1 MVHNRMD
8 NRKQSAPVTGAST
21 SLSTPW
27 SADVDPAMPLPEY
40 PRPSLVRAE
49 WLCLNGPWDYSIHPS
64 PVGFRTGGAAGGAQS
79 LLPAIESGRI
89 VVPYPIES
97 SLSGVGRPLLP
108 DEVLRYSRKVEV
120 PTAWKGKRI
129 LLHVGACD
137 WEARVL
143 VNGHLAG
150 SHRGG
155 YAPFSFDITDL
166 LGEGGELAI
175 EVTDPT
181 DSGIQCRGK
190 QSLKPGGIWY
200 TAASGI
206 WGAVW
211 LEPVSSAHIAA
222 VYPLPDLPGKRLLV
236 ELEVAV
242 PQGKPDPRV
251 SGRLR
256 EGGVVVATAEAIAR
270 AAPRTAATNAS
281 PAQPAIAGAAG
292 PAVGSR
298 LRKAVLEFAVLRPRL
313 WSPDSPFLYGIELE
327 LEGSTL
333 TGSPAGGGDR
343 AESYAAMR
351 SVSIGADSAGRPRI
365 LLNGEPLFH
374 NAVLDQGY
382 WPEGIYTAPTDAALL
397 SDIKAAKAFGFNTIR
412 KHAKVESERWY
423 WHCDREGVLVWQ
435 DIPSGGAPM
444 TFLHSAILGF
454 AGIRLRDDRG
464 LGRFGRTDAAG
475 RADFEREAA
484 EIVDFLRGFPCIVA
498 WVPFNEGWGQF
509 ESRRVASHI
518 ADLDPSRIVDAVSGW
533 YDRGAGHVASRHDY
547 SRKPRLP
554 SARRGRIAAISE
566 FGGLTL
572 KIEEHSV
579 EDERQFGYRRVRDG
593 DELASRYEELVAGRL
608 AALAGKG
615 LAASVYTQITD
626 VEIERNG
633 LLTYDRRFQKADPG
647 RIRAAN
653 LALISAAKKAS
664 EAGK

>member
-8 NRKQSAPVTGAST
+8 NRKQSAPVTGEAS

-27 SADVDPAMPLPEY
+27 SADVDPARPLAEY

-64 PVGFRTGGAAGGAQS
+64 PEGSRERKAAGEAQP
-79 LLPAIESGRI
+79 LLPAIESGCI

-97 SLSGVGRPLLP
+97 CLSGVGRPLLP
-108 DEVLRYSRKVEV
+108 GEVLRYSRKVEV
-120 PTAWKGKRI
+120 PAAWKGRRV

-143 VNGHLAG
+143 VNGRLAG

-155 YAPFSFDITDL
+155 YAPFSFDVTDL
-166 LGEGGELAI
+166 LGGGGELAI

-181 DSGIQCRGK
+181 DSGLQCRGK

-206 WGAVW
+206 WGTVW
-211 LEPVSSAHIAA
+211 LEPVSVSHIAA
-222 VYPLPDLPGKRLLV
+222 VCPHPDLPGKRLLV
-236 ELEVAV
+236 EVEVAA
-242 PQGKPDPRV
+242 PQGAPDPRV

-256 EGGVVVATAEAIAR
+256 EGGVVVATAEADARPVGR
-270 AAPRTAATNAS
+270 AAASDAS
-281 PAQPAIAGAAG
+281 PAAQPEAAATGPAAG
-292 PAVGSR
+292 TR
-298 LRKAVLEFAVLRPRL
+298 LRKAVLEFAVLRPRP
-313 WSPDSPFLYGIELE
+313 WSPDSPFLYGLELE
-327 LEGSTL
+327 LEGGGLSGAL
-333 TGSPAGGGDR
+333 PGGDR

-351 SVSIGADSAGRPRI
+351 SVSVGADAAGRPRI

-397 SDIKAAKAFGFNTIR
+397 SDIRAAKAFGFNTIR

-423 WHCDREGVLVWQ
+423 WHCDREGVLVLQ

-518 ADLDPSRIVDAVSGW
+518 AALDPSRIVDAVSGW
-533 YDRGAGHVASRHDY
+533 YDRGAGQVASRHDY

-554 SARRGRIAAISE
+554 SARRGRVAAISE

-572 KIEEHSV
+572 RIAEHSV

-593 DELASRYEELVAGRL
+593 AELASRYEELVAGRL

-633 LLTYDRRFQKADPG
+633 LLTYDRRLQKADPG

-653 LALISAAKKAS
+653 VALLAAARKAA
-664 EAGK
+664 EPGK

>member
-1 MVHNRMD
+1 MD
-8 NRKQSAPVTGAST
+8 NRKQSVPVTGAPT

-27 SADVDPAMPLPEY
+27 SAEVDPALPLAEY

-49 WLCLNGPWDYSIHPS
+49 WLCLNGPWDYSIHPA
-64 PVGFRTGGAAGGAQS
+64 PAVARTGGRAGEARP
-79 LLPAIESGRI
+79 LLPAIESGSI
-89 VVPYPIES
+89 TVPYPIES
-97 SLSGVGRPLLP
+97 ALSGVGRPLLP
-108 DEVLRYSRKVEV
+108 EEVLRYSRKVEV
-120 PTAWKGKRI
+120 PGTWKGKRI

-143 VNGHLAG
+143 VNGRLAG

-166 LGEGGELAI
+166 LGEGGEIAI
-175 EVTDPT
+175 EVSDPT
-181 DSGIQCRGK
+181 DSGVQCRGK

-206 WGAVW
+206 WGTVW
-211 LEPVSSAHIAA
+211 LEPVSASHIAGLC
-222 VYPLPDLPGKRLLV
+222 PHPDLPGKRLLV
-236 ELEVAV
+236 EVEVAV
-242 PQGKPDPRV
+242 PQGAPDPRI

-256 EGGVVVATAEAIAR
+256 EGGVVVATAEAIAKADGKASTDAN
-270 AAPRTAATNAS
+270 AARLELS
-281 PAQPAIAGAAG
+281 GSAG

-313 WSPDSPFLYGIELE
+313 WSPDSPFLYGLELE
-327 LEGSTL
+327 LEGGGL
-333 TGSPAGGGDR
+333 AGGLAGSGDR

-351 SVSIGADSAGRPRI
+351 SVSVGPDAAGRPRI

-382 WPEGIYTAPTDAALL
+382 WPEGVYTAPTDAALL

-518 ADLDPSRIVDAVSGW
+518 AALDPSRIVDAVSGW
-533 YDRGAGHVASRHDY
+533 YDRGAGHLASRHDY

-554 SARRGRIAAISE
+554 SARRGRVAAISE

-572 KIEEHSV
+572 RIEEHSV

-593 DELASRYEELVAGRL
+593 AELASRYEELVAGRL

-633 LLTYDRRFQKADPG
+633 LLTYDRRLQKADVA

-653 LALISAAKKAS
+653 LALIAAAKRAA
-664 EAGK
+664 EPGKQN

>member
-1 MVHNRMD
+1 MVHNHMD
-8 NRKQSAPVTGAST
+8 NRKQSAPATGAPT
-21 SLSTPW
+21 ALSTPW
-27 SADVDPAMPLPEY
+27 SADVDPALPLAEY
-40 PRPSLVRAE
+40 PRPSLARTE

-64 PVGFRTGGAAGGAQS
+64 AGGSRRGGAGGDAQA
-79 LLPAIESGRI
+79 LLPAIESGSI

-97 SLSGVGRPLLP
+97 GLSGVGRPLLP
-108 DEVLRYSRKVEV
+108 GEVLRYSRKVEF
-120 PTAWKGKRI
+120 PGAWKGKRI

-143 VNGHLAG
+143 VNGRLAG

-166 LGEGGELAI
+166 LGEAGELAI

-181 DSGIQCRGK
+181 DSGLQCRGK

-206 WGAVW
+206 WGTVW
-211 LEPVSSAHIAA
+211 LEPVSASHIAGLCA
-222 VYPLPDLPGKRLLV
+222 HPDLPGKRLLLEV
-236 ELEVAV
+236 EVAV
-242 PQGKPDPRV
+242 PQGAPDPRV

-256 EGGVVVATAEAIAR
+256 EGGVVVATAEAVAK
-270 AAPRTAATNAS
+270 AAGPDSASAT
-281 PAQPAIAGAAG
+281 PAIPGAAG
-292 PAVGSR
+292 PAAGSR
-298 LRKAVLEFAVLRPRL
+298 LRTAVLEFAVLRPRL
-313 WSPDSPFLYGIELE
+313 WSPDSPFLYGLELE
-327 LEGSTL
+327 LEGGGLSGGL
-333 TGSPAGGGDR
+333 SGSGDR

-351 SVSIGADSAGRPRI
+351 SVSVGADAAGRPRI

-397 SDIKAAKAFGFNTIR
+397 SDIRAAKALGFNTIR

-444 TFLHSAILGF
+444 TFLHSAVLGF

-518 ADLDPSRIVDAVSGW
+518 AALDPSRIVDAASGW
-533 YDRGAGHVASRHDY
+533 YDRGAGQVASRHDY

-554 SARRGRIAAISE
+554 SARRGRVAAISE

-593 DELASRYEELVAGRL
+593 AELASRYEELVAGRL

-633 LLTYDRRFQKADPG
+633 LLTYDRRLQKADPG

-653 LALISAAKKAS
+653 LALIAAARKAA
-664 EAGK
+664 EPGK